1 MATTIKYA
9 SLGSVSSGTMR
20 TEDLLYALS
29 REVEFQLGRQSSR
42 FPRRAFRKLV
52 KEAQNVED
60 YDSEDAG
67 YIVEALFEALE
78 QFAPPYAYF
87 GAHPGDGSG
96 YGYWLSEGFDED
108 FDELKVSDLADVP
121 AGYRG
126 EVLIVN
132 DHGNCTLGWIDSRG
146 KFHETWS
153 VV

>member
-1 MATTIKYA
+1 MAHTIKYA
-9 SLGSVSSGTMR
+9 SFGSVSSGTMR
-20 TEDLLYALS
+20 SEDLISAFTSELEY
-29 REVEFQLGRQSSR
+29 QMHRQSKR
-42 FPRRAFRKLV
+42 FPRRDLNKLV

-87 GAHPGDGSG
+87 GAHPGDGAD
-96 YGYWLSEGFDED
+96 YGYWFGDLECVDLRVD
-108 FDELKVSDLADVP
+108 DLADVP